1 LSLYLKHLI
10 SSIAFAVLYAMPM
23 PANSVFQQIL
33 GGASVLELLEGPFQH
48 LLSGIAELSVLTGG
62 KLFRLGS

>member
-1 LSLYLKHLI
+1 
-10 SSIAFAVLYAMPM
+10 MPM
-23 PANSVFQQIL
+23 PENSVFQQIL

-48 LLSGIAELSVLTGG
+48 LLSGIAELSLLTGG